1 MENNTLRNK
10 KSFGGIN
17 ANTLRFI
24 ACTLMLMD
32 HLWATVVPG
41 NNWMTYLGRLAF
53 PIFAFQIVEGFFH
66 TSDIRKYAKRL
77 LIFGLISEIP
87 FNLMFSASPIYP
99 FHQNVMFTLLI
110 GLLAINELEKLHTFP
125 KAGEV
130 PKSAIIKAL
139 IVGILKTIGL
149 LLLSIVGFTD
159 YGGYGV
165 LTIILFYLCYRAKF
179 SWLFQLVGMIYINI
193 FALKGLSIPIIIGGS
208 EFMFPTQG
216 FAVFSLLL
224 IWLYNGKKGRSSKAL
239 QYGFYAF
246 YPAHMLVLAAIALLV

>member
-10 KSFGGIN
+10 KPFGGIN

-24 ACTLMLMD
+24 ACTLMIMD

-66 TSDIRKYAKRL
+66 TSDVRRYAKRL

-130 PKSAIIKAL
+130 PRSAIIKAL
-139 IVGILKTIGL
+139 IVGTLKIIGL

-165 LTIILFYLCYRAKF
+165 LTLILFYLCCRAKF
-179 SWLFQLVGMIYINI
+179 SWIFQLAGMIYINI

-208 EFMFPTQG
+208 EFMFPIQG

-246 YPAHMLVLAAIALLV
+246 YPAHMIVIALIVLFT